1 LTESPLF
8 CNHRSKKFH
17 LKFLNPIKQKGHD
30 FRKLDRHLMPKNQNQ
45 KGIGQVPD
53 ISPLYSSRITKTYL
67 EYIKNNYPNLDIDPI
82 LKYAGMT
89 RYEVEDQAHW
99 FTQQQADRFQKI
111 LVEKT
116 GNAKIAREA
125 GRYSTLQKG
134 MGHGKQHLLG
144 FMKPTS
150 VYLLMARLYPLM
162 SRAATIKVKKLGENK
177 VEIIAT
183 PNPGVYEKPYQCE
196 NRIGVF
202 ESVGKLF
209 TESFSAIEHPIC
221 YHEGNEFCSYI
232 VSWIRTPSTIWKR
245 IRNYLILFSTSISI
259 GLIFVLSLKTWGF
272 LVILCS
278 LMTLSISFLSEYLE
292 KKELSETIKIQGD
305 TAKDLLDEISIRH
318 NNALL
323 IQKIGQATSSIL
335 DIDKLIKS
343 VASIISKHLDFD
355 RGLVM
360 LANSNKTRLYY
371 TAGYGYTQEKEEFL
385 RETEFH
391 LDNPRSQGVF
401 IVAFRNQKPILINDI
416 AEIEKTLS
424 KRSQEFAKKMG
435 VQSLICVPIVYEHE
449 ALGIL
454 AVDNLKSKRP
464 LTSSDMNLLLGVA
477 SQTAVGINNA
487 KYFQRIQESEK
498 KYRELV
504 EDANSII
511 MRRDIEGKITFFNEF
526 AQNFFGVT
534 ESEILGESLE
544 GTIFPITA
552 STKTYMDNLLTLLK
566 QSPQKPII
574 NEKQSVLRNG
584 KNVWIA
590 WTYRPIFD
598 SDDNLR
604 EILCIGTDITELKR
618 AEQEKRELET
628 RLQRAHK
635 MEAIGTLAGGVAH
648 DLNNILS
655 GIVSYPELLL
665 MDIPQTSPLRKPI
678 LTIQKAG
685 ERAAAIVQ
693 DLLTLARRG
702 VVTTKVLNLNVII
715 SEYLKSP
722 EFENLRLN
730 HPNVQVKTDFETDLL
745 NMLGSPVHLSKTIM
759 NLVTN
764 AAEAIPRLGEIIIST
779 RNRYIDKSL
788 SGFDK
793 IKEGDYVILSVRDSG
808 IGIPSED
815 LERIF
820 EPFYT
825 KKVMGKSGTGLGMA
839 VVWGTVKDHKGYI
852 DVKSAG
858 GKGTEFTLYFPV
870 VRQELTRDAPLS
882 SIEDI
887 MANGESVLIV
897 DDVEDQRKIASEML
911 TKLGYSVVSVSSGE
925 EAVDYMKHHSADLL
939 VLDMIMDPGIDGLDT
954 YKKILEMHPNQ
965 KAIIA
970 SGYSE
975 TERVKEAQRLGATS
989 YVKKPYLLDTIGKV
1003 VRDELDK

>member
-1 LTESPLF
+1 M
-8 CNHRSKKFH
+8 
-17 LKFLNPIKQKGHD
+17 LKTKS
-30 FRKLDRHLMPKNQNQ
+30 Q
-45 KGIGQVPD
+45 KGIGQVSD
-53 ISPLYSSRITKTYL
+53 TLPLYNSRITKTYL
-67 EYIKNNYPNLDIDPI
+67 EYIKNRYPEIDIDSI
-82 LKYAGMT
+82 FEYAGMT
-89 RYEVEDQAHW
+89 KYEVEDPAHW
-99 FTQQQADRFQKI
+99 FSQEQVDLFQNA
-111 LVEKT
+111 LVEMT
-116 GNAKIAREA
+116 GNPNIARDA
-125 GRYSTLQKG
+125 GRYTASSEG
-134 MGHGKQHLLG
+134 MGPGKQHILG
-144 FMKPTS
+144 FITPIS
-150 VYLLMARLYPLM
+150 VYLLMEKLYLIL
-162 SRAATIKVKKLGENK
+162 SRGATIKVKKLGQNK
-177 VEIIAT
+177 VEIIST
-183 PNPGVYEKPYQCE
+183 PKPGVNEKPYQCE
-196 NRIGVF
+196 NRIGIF
-202 ESVGKLF
+202 ESLAELF
-209 TESFSAIEHPIC
+209 THKLAHVEHTLC
-221 YHEGNEFCSYI
+221 FHKGNNACRYI
-232 VSWIRTPSTIWKR
+232 ISWIRTPSLIWKLL
-245 IRNYLILFSTSISI
+245 RNYLLLISI
-259 GLIFVLSLKTWGF
+259 VILISTFFVLPFMNWGI
-272 LVILCS
+272 LLILCS
-278 LMTLSISFLSEYLE
+278 FITMLLSFYSEFLD
-292 KKELSETIKIQGD
+292 KKELVETVKIQGD
-305 TAKDLLDEISIRH
+305 TAKELLDEMSIRH

-323 IQKIGQATSSIL
+323 IQEIGQATSTIL
-335 DIDKLIKS
+335 NTKDLLQAVVNIMEKRI
-343 VASIISKHLDFD
+343 DFD
-355 RGLVM
+355 RGMIM
-360 LANSNKTRLYY
+360 LANKDKTRLYY
-371 TAGYGYTQEKEEFL
+371 TAGYGYTKEKEEFL
-385 RETEFH
+385 QQTQFH
-391 LDNPRSQGVF
+391 LDNPKSKGVF
-401 IVAFRNQKPILINDI
+401 VVSFKDQKPFLINDI
-416 AEIEKTLS
+416 SDIENKLSKKSIKFAEI
-424 KRSQEFAKKMG
+424 MG
-435 VQSLICVPIVYEHE
+435 VNSLISVPIVYEHE
-449 ALGIL
+449 SLGIL

-464 LTSSDMNLLLGVA
+464 LKNSDMNFLMGVA

-487 KYFQRIQESEK
+487 KSFQRIQESEK

-504 EDANSII
+504 ENANSII
-511 MRRDIEGKITFFNEF
+511 MRRDIEGNITFFNEF
-526 AQNFFGVT
+526 AQNFFSFA
-534 ESEILGESLE
+534 ENEILGKSLE
-544 GTIFPITA
+544 GTIFPNTE
-552 STKTYMDNLLTLLK
+552 STKTYLENLLTLLK

-574 NEKQSVLRNG
+574 NEKESILRGG
-584 KNVWIA
+584 KKVWIA

-598 SDDNLR
+598 SDENLV

-618 AEQEKRELET
+618 AEKDKRELET
-628 RLQRAHK
+628 RLQRAQK

-665 MDIPQTSPLRKPI
+665 MDIPQDSPLRKPI

-730 HPNVQVKTDFETDLL
+730 HPNVQIKTDFEADLL
-745 NMLGSPVHLSKTIM
+745 NILGSPVHLSKTIM

-793 IKEGDYVILSVRDSG
+793 IKEGDYVILSVCDTG
-808 IGIPSED
+808 IGIPFED

-852 DVKSAG
+852 DVKSTG
-858 GKGTEFTLYFPV
+858 GKGAEFTLYFPV
-870 VRQELTRDAPLS
+870 VRQELTRDAPLL

-911 TKLGYSVVSVSSGE
+911 TKLGYSVISVSSGE

-954 YKKILEMHPNQ
+954 YKKILEIHPNQ

-975 TERVKEAQRLGATS
+975 TKRVKEAQRLGATS
-989 YVKKPYLLDTIGKV
+989 YVRKPYLLDKIGRV